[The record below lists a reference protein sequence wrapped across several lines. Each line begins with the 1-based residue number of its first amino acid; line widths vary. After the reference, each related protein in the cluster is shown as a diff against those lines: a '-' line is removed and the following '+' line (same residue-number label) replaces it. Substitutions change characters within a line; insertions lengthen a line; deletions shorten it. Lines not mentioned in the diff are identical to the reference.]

1 MLLKLGAFDF
11 SQDFFYSLLRK
22 NILWWS
28 GSLKTNFFCVSLLWA
43 VYLIFSSCTGILL
56 DTDVDPF
63 SPGFDAPSGEVSRE
77 AAQGG
82 EHQAGAAAAQQD
94 QSRRGQLHHCP
105 EELARQG
112 SPHCSPPTC
121 DAVKIQDGGGCSQG
135 SDGHVTFKMK
145 LPSNA
150 IIRPTEW

>member
-1 MLLKLGAFDF
+1 MLLRFGSFDI

-22 NILWWS
+22 KSYDDQGVPRQI
-28 GSLKTNFFCVSLLWA
+28 FFCVSLLWA

-56 DTDVDPF
+56 DTDADPF
-63 SPGFDAPSGEVSRE
+63 SAGFDAPSGEVPLE

-94 QSRRGQLHHCP
+94 QSRRGQLHHCS

-112 SPHCSPPTC
+112 SPYRAPPSC
-121 DAVKIQDGGGCSQG
+121 DTVKIQDGGGCSQG
-135 SDGHVTFKMK
+135 SDGHTTVRLK
-145 LPSNA
+145 
-150 IIRPTEW
+150 